1 MVEGVS
7 TLLALSSLRPRMKSH
22 PFLLLLLLH
31 CAAAVNTRWEG
42 SCTST
47 TICSATMTWRP
58 GDRPLGGTY
67 SLNTSYCE
75 RSHLRLAELRVPFC
89 VVPAQPLIVPYRRQ
103 RQRQDWISRNVK
115 RHGRWAECDHLV
127 SAWNRSVGDEDALY
141 VDVGTNIGACAMQM
155 LALTRAHLVAVEPN
169 PHNLFYLTR
178 SLNLPGLSELLAG
191 GKGHSLRQRAIV
203 FPMGAGAT
211 NGTVSLV
218 MDPLNQGNS
227 AISSDGLI
235 AGRNPRETHALVR
248 VPDVPIR
255 QLDDILD
262 ATDRLRRVRLLKL
275 DVQGY
280 ECLVLRGA
288 SRTLRSV
295 DAIFAEADESQLRRQ
310 GCSVATLRQ
319 LLVMNGFT
327 VNKTRT
333 LTEGAFEAYRKQ
345 MA

>member
-1 MVEGVS
+1 MLTILV
-7 TLLALSSLRPRMKSH
+7 
-22 PFLLLLLLH
+22 
-31 CAAAVNTRWEG
+31 CAYTSPTGFWKAAEH
-42 SCTST
+42 
-47 TICSATMTWRP
+47 AWRP

-67 SLNTSYCE
+67 LNTSYCE
-75 RSHLRLAELRVPFC
+75 RSQLRLAELRVPFC
-89 VVPAQPLIVPYRRQ
+89 VVPAQPHIVPHRRQ
-103 RQRQDWISRNVK
+103 RQRQDWISTNVK
-115 RHGRWAECDHLV
+115 RHGRWTECDHLV

-141 VDVGTNIGACAMQM
+141 VDVGTNIGACAVQM

-169 PHNLFYLTR
+169 PNNLFYLTR

-227 AISSDGLI
+227 AVSSDGLI
-235 AGRNPRETHALVR
+235 AGRNPGETHALVR
-248 VPDVPIR
+248 VPDVLIR
-255 QLDDILD
+255 QLDDILE
-262 ATDRLRRVRLLKL
+262 ATGTDHLRRVRLLKL

-288 SRTLRSV
+288 SRALRSV

-319 LLVMNGFT
+319 LLVMNGFN
-327 VNKTRT
+327 VKNTRT
-333 LTEGAFEAYRKQ
+333 RTEGAFEAYRKQ
-345 MA
+345 VT